1 MRNADVAFDSIAP
14 VTVTLS
20 KLSRCSGEGNVKL
33 FKSVQNKFKIFE
45 LIHLAGVKL
54 CNAAPVIVAC
64 WMEMSARMSEASA
77 VDVIP
82 AAPDVKRNAW
92 LASCS

>member
-64 WMEMSARMSEASA
+64 WMEMSEASA